1 MKLKNIYHKQQ
12 EWVLAS
18 RLAPI
23 SKTKQ
28 ILYELLLMISIEPF
42 CNCHISHHMRLYA
55 HNISRIGHRGH
66 TQASYQV

>member
-1 MKLKNIYHKQQ
+1 MKLKNRYHKQQ

-28 ILYELLLMISIEPF
+28 ILYELLLMISIEPS
-42 CNCHISHHMRLYA
+42 CNCRTSHHMRLYA
-55 HNISRIGHRGH
+55 HSISRIEHRDH
-66 TQASYQV
+66 SQASYQV